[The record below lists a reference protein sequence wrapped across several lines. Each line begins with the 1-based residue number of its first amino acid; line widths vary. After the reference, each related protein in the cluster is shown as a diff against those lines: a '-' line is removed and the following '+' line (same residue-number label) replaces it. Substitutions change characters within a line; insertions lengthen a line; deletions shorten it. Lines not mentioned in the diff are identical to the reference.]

1 MYKTTGTALTIFA
14 FLAVSKAILNGT
26 FNRNDIITDVLIVP
40 NCNDYS
46 PWFKQQTVVA
56 WY

>member
-46 PWFKQQTVVA
+46 PWFKQQTVL
-56 WY
+56 